1 MAEINI
7 FPYRYLRT
15 KLFSEPEAL
24 FKEIKDYE
32 LDVPCIDTGVELK
45 YIFRSYRF
53 NTYLYITD
61 IFPAMWENDNDC
73 FKRILSHEGN
83 RVNMRRLSVTC
94 LVAFKEQ
101 YISQHTDSA
110 MVISGSYEYGEDETA
125 VSRKLRLYWAFF
137 APLLDDLS
145 LKAVQISRL
154 NAFVLIDK
162 NNAKKDRD
170 IVEEYITFKKRQNIK
185 Q

>member
-15 KLFSEPEAL
+15 KQFPESEAL
-24 FKEIKDYE
+24 FGEIKDYE

-94 LVAFKEQ
+94 LLAFKEH
-101 YISQHTDSA
+101 YIRQDIDSA
-110 MVISGSYEYGEDETA
+110 MVISGSYEYGENETA

-137 APLLDDLS
+137 APLLDLLS
-145 LKAVQISRL
+145 LRVVQISSL

-162 NNAKKDRD
+162 NSAKKDRD

>member
-1 MAEINI
+1 MTEINI

-15 KLFSEPEAL
+15 KQFPGSEAL
-24 FKEIKDYE
+24 FREIKDYE

-45 YIFRSYRF
+45 YIFRTYQF
-53 NTYLYITD
+53 NSFLYITD
-61 IFPAMWENDNDC
+61 IFPAIWENEKDC

-83 RVNMRRLSVTC
+83 RVNMRRLSITC
-94 LVAFKEQ
+94 LLAFKEHFIRQ
-101 YISQHTDSA
+101 DIDSA
-110 MVISGSYEYGEDETA
+110 MVISGSYGYGEDETA

-145 LKAVQISRL
+145 LRAVQISSL

-170 IVEEYITFKKRQNIK
+170 IIEEYITFKKLQNK
-185 Q
+185 K

>member
-1 MAEINI
+1 MTEINI
-7 FPYRYLRT
+7 FPYRALKT
-15 KLFSEPEAL
+15 KLFSEPETL
-24 FKEIKDYE
+24 FGEIKDYE
-32 LDVPCIDTGVELK
+32 LDVPCIDTGAKLK
-45 YIFRSYRF
+45 YIFRTYRF
-53 NTYLYITD
+53 NSYLYITD
-61 IFPAMWENDNDC
+61 IFPAMWENEKDC

-101 YISQHTDSA
+101 YIRHHKDSA

-137 APLLDDLS
+137 TPLLDNLS
-145 LKAVQISRL
+145 LRAVQISSL

-162 NNAKKDRD
+162 NSMKRDRD
-170 IVEEYITFKKRQNIK
+170 IIEEYITFKKRQNIK